1 MEMKETIGNF
11 LLRRLDEAGV
21 RHTFGVA
28 GDYNVEFTQQLED
41 RGAPVWIGTC
51 NELNGSYAAD
61 GYARIRG
68 LSAMV
73 VTYGV
78 GALSAINGITGAY
91 CEHVPVICICGS
103 LPVRSLERR
112 EMMHHSLADG
122 GRGNYYR
129 MFAEVTAAQAEI
141 SPENAVVEIDR
152 LILTAWRRKLPVYLE
167 LPSDIAY
174 IEIDTPDEPLRLTL
188 APSSPERLQACMNV
202 ILSRLH
208 AAKNPAFLLDLDADR
223 FGVLQQV
230 NRLAEKLQM
239 PVAVMNTCKAGFAG
253 TSPLFAGVYLGSAS
267 ADATR
272 RAVEE
277 SDCLLAIGLRR
288 VEATTAFFS
297 DTIPPSAIHLR
308 GSSVNIGLDNYQAV
322 SLPEL
327 LDGLIERS
335 EPASAQRTP
344 IIPPSA
350 AAPAP
355 TQAAL
360 TQAYYWKAL
369 EKFIR
374 PDDVII
380 ADIGTS
386 NAGATE
392 ARFPPG
398 CSFLNQQVYGSI
410 GYSVGALLGTLFAAP
425 ERRHILFVGDG
436 SFQLTAQELS
446 TILHHDLKPYIFL
459 INNRGYTIERSV
471 LGRNSRYNDVANWS
485 YTDLPSAFCP
495 ETTAECYKVATE
507 EELQRVLDAP
517 HKGLVFVEALMDKDD
532 APVAMIR
539 GAHGCAN
546 ANFGPTGPQMDK
558 SRNLQVPV
566 PEAMG

>member
-1 MEMKETIGNF
+1 MKEAIGIF
-11 LLRRLDEAGV
+11 LLRRLEEAGI
-21 RHTFGVA
+21 RHIFGVA

-41 RGAPVWIGTC
+41 RGMPTWIGTC

-61 GYARIRG
+61 GYARIHG
-68 LSAMV
+68 LSAIV

-103 LPVRSLERR
+103 LPRRSIERR

-141 SPENAVVEIDR
+141 TPDNAVVEIDR
-152 LILTAWRRKLPVYLE
+152 LIQAAYRRKLPVYLE

-174 IEIDTPDEPLRLTL
+174 IEIDTPDTPLRLTL
-188 APSSPERLQACMNV
+188 SPSNPERLETCAKV
-202 ILSRLH
+202 ILSRLQ

-223 FGVLQQV
+223 FGVLHRV
-230 NRLAEKLQM
+230 NRLAEKLQS
-239 PVAVMNTCKAGFAG
+239 PVAVMNTCKSGFNG
-253 TSPLFAGVYLGSAS
+253 MSPLFAGVYFGGAS
-267 ADATR
+267 ANATR
-272 RAVEE
+272 QAVEQ

-297 DTIPPSAIHLR
+297 DTIPTNAIHLN
-308 GSSVNIGLDNYQAV
+308 GNSVNIGLDNYQAV
-322 SLPEL
+322 SLPEI
-327 LDGLIERS
+327 LDVLIEKS
-335 EPASAQRTP
+335 EPASSKRTSL
-344 IIPPSA
+344 IPTPSA
-350 AAPAP
+350 IPGP
-355 TQAAL
+355 SLVPL
-360 TQAYYWKAL
+360 TQASYWKAI
-369 EKFIR
+369 EKFLR

-410 GYSVGALLGTLFAAP
+410 GYSVGALLGTLCAAP
-425 ERRHILFVGDG
+425 DRRHILLVGDG

-446 TILHHDLKPYIFL
+446 TILHHDLKPFIFL
-459 INNRGYTIERSV
+459 INNGGYTIERAV
-471 LGRNSRYNDVANWS
+471 LGRDARYNDIANWD
-485 YTDLPSAFCP
+485 YTRLVQAFCP
-495 ETTAECYKVATE
+495 GTTAETYRVTTE
-507 EELQRVLDAP
+507 EELQQVLDNP
-517 HKGLVFVEALMDKDD
+517 HKGLVFVESLLHKDD
-532 APVAMIR
+532 APVSMIR

-546 ANFGPTGPQMDK
+546 ANFGLIGPQTAKDRK
-558 SRNLQVPV
+558 LQIPI
-566 PEAMG
+566 P